1 MTSVIVVLV
10 TCPSRAAARRIA
22 RTLVEQRLAACV
34 NIVSAPVHSIYR
46 WQGKIEQAR
55 ELLLIIKT
63 VRSRWKAVLQEV
75 RSLHSYQVP
84 EILALP
90 VGDGL
95 PAYLR
100 WVQQSCRG

>member
-63 VRSRWKAVLQEV
+63 VRSRWKAVLQQV

-90 VGDGL
+90 VGEGL

-100 WVQQSCRG
+100 WVRQSCRS